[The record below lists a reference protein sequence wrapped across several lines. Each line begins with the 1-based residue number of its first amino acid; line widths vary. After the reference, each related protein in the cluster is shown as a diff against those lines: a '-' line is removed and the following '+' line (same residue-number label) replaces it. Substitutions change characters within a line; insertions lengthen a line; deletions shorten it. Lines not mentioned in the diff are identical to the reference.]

1 MHRTIRA
8 ALVATLAAWSCAAAA
23 QDTLSMPEVKSLISG
38 NTAYMQNLESKVY
51 LRMHFA
57 PSGTFTVLRDDG
69 AQFDGVWSVRAD
81 GTLCTI
87 ASNEN
92 CGKLHKNADGTY
104 TRDTGAG
111 GFAHRWLKF
120 TPGKD
125 F

>member
-1 MHRTIRA
+1 MHTTRTALAA
-8 ALVATLAAWSCAAAA
+8 ALMAWSCTAAA
-23 QDTLSMPEVKSLISG
+23 QGALSMPEVKALISG
-38 NTAYMQNLESKVY
+38 NTAYMQNLENKMH
-51 LRMHFA
+51 LRMHVA
-57 PSGTFTVLRDDG
+57 PSGTFSVLRDDG
-69 AQFDGVWSVRAD
+69 AQFDGVWNVRAD
-81 GTLCTI
+81 GALCTI

-92 CGKLHKNADGTY
+92 CGKLHRNADGTY